1 MINIFLFLVV
11 CRRRLSLIKN
21 FLIFSKKQLTKFI
34 KYVIIV
40 TVKGGKVMEN
50 FLEILRN
57 NQTLFIIVFF
67 GVQLVYVILNTI
79 KTILSVGKGKQLA
92 SVMSAICYAFYTI
105 VLILTVSELNIWV
118 KMLIIATT
126 NYIGTFVSMIIVQ
139 KLRKDRLWEITATV
153 RETNENHNILDFE
166 LCINKISFNSMETN
180 RQNERVYKIYSSSQ
194 KESSKIKTI
203 LDKYNSKY
211 IVYEETVRL

>member
-1 MINIFLFLVV
+1 
-11 CRRRLSLIKN
+11 
-21 FLIFSKKQLTKFI
+21 
-34 KYVIIV
+34 
-40 TVKGGKVMEN
+40 MEN

-211 IVYEETVRL
+211 IVYEENVRL